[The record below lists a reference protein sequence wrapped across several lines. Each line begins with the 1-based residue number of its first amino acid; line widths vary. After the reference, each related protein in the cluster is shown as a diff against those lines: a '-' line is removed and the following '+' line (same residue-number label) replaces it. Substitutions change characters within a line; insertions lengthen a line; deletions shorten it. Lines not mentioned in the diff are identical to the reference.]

1 MKIKHMAFYVKI
13 RKFAEKKE
21 AEGFLAYYYKVEGG
35 NYGDEG
41 CFYIKVNPN
50 IQKIYFYS
58 DKDLQV
64 CVKIYKL
71 NDPEQIVGELPGVDH
86 YIYTRVLVQVH
97 RALRENKFPEY
108 LDYCA

>member
-1 MKIKHMAFYVKI
+1 MAVYIGIKKQF
-13 RKFAEKKE
+13 EKNE
-21 AEGFLAYYYKVEGG
+21 DDYLVHYYLVETKDAGG
-35 NYGDEG
+35 CY
-41 CFYIKVNPN
+41 FYIKVNPKM
-50 IQKIYFYS
+50 QKIYFYS

-64 CVKIYKL
+64 CVKIYNL